1 MTTLLEREHRKLVT
15 DPLDAISQQTGDS
28 PYQVFSDWIDLALAS
43 FSGDEDAYQKPLA
56 RYGNDGHDEDTVREL
71 AIQHANAL
79 GGLVLAM
86 EQTNEDVLG
95 GVYEHYGLTSS
106 HFAQYF
112 TPGTVSRAIAAINL
126 PDGDDLRD
134 ATAED
139 PLVIGDISG
148 CGSGRLIVD
157 TANHLREIAPEAP
170 AVFLAYDKDPICAKM
185 AVLNFVLND
194 LTGYVLLGDALK
206 LEAHRVWLVSVA
218 QLARGNLPVKALD
231 ADGRDRVLARFFGV
245 PLDDGATKPSV
256 DDDAVDDV
264 DDEADAKHEDED
276 DERITEPPTAH
287 TTRAESPL
295 DVALDGEN
303 TAQVGFDEF
312 A

>member
-43 FSGDEDAYQKPLA
+43 FTGDDDAYQKPLT
-56 RYGNDGHDEDTVREL
+56 RYANGGRDEDMVREL
-71 AIQHANAL
+71 ATRHANAL

-95 GVYEHYGLTSS
+95 GVYEHYGLTNN

-112 TPGTVSRAIAAINL
+112 TPGAVSRAMATMNL
-126 PDGDDLRD
+126 PDGDELHD
-134 ATAED
+134 ATPED
-139 PLVIGDISG
+139 PLVIGDVSG

-157 TANHLREIAPEAP
+157 SAKHLREIAPETP
-170 AVFLAYDKDPICAKM
+170 AVFLGYDKDPICAKM

-206 LEAHRVWLVSVA
+206 LDAHRAWFVSIA
-218 QLARGNLPVKALD
+218 QIARGGHPVRALD
-231 ADGRDRVLARFFGV
+231 ADERNRMLARFFGV
-245 PLDDGATKPSV
+245 PLDHDATETSEDNDKATV
-256 DDDAVDDV
+256 DDLDSKGGDRDV
-264 DDEADAKHEDED
+264 
-276 DERITEPPTAH
+276 ERVTEPS
-287 TTRAESPL
+287 TTHATGVESAL

-303 TAQVGFDEF
+303 TAQVDFDEF

>member
-1 MTTLLEREHRKLVT
+1 MKTLLEREYRKLVT

-43 FSGDEDAYQKPLA
+43 FTGDEDAYQKPLT
-56 RYGNDGHDEDTVREL
+56 RYAIDGRNEDTVREL
-71 AIQHANAL
+71 ATQLANAL

-112 TPGTVSRAIAAINL
+112 TPGAVSRAMAAMNL

-170 AVFLAYDKDPICAKM
+170 AVFLGYDKDPICAKI

-194 LTGYVLLGDALK
+194 LTGYVLLGDSLK
-206 LEAHRVWLVSVA
+206 LEAHRVWFVSVA
-218 QLARGNLPVKALD
+218 QLARGDHPVKALD

-245 PLDDGATKPSV
+245 PLGDGATEPSM
-256 DDDAVDDV
+256 
-264 DDEADAKHEDED
+264 DDEADVESGHED
-276 DERITEPPTAH
+276 DERVTEPPMAH
-287 TTRAESPL
+287 ATSVESAL

>member
-1 MTTLLEREHRKLVT
+1 MTTQLEREHRKLVT

-56 RYGNDGHDEDTVREL
+56 RYANDGRDEDTVREL
-71 AIQHANAL
+71 ATQHANAL

-95 GVYEHYGLTSS
+95 GVYEHYRLTSS

-112 TPGTVSRAIAAINL
+112 TPGAVSRAMAAMNL
-126 PDGDDLRD
+126 PDGEDLRD
-134 ATAED
+134 ATPED
-139 PLVIGDISG
+139 PLVIGDVSG

-157 TANHLREIAPEAP
+157 TANHLREIALETP
-170 AVFLAYDKDPICAKM
+170 AVFLGYDKDPICAKM

-206 LEAHRVWLVSVA
+206 LEAHRVWFVSVA
-218 QLARGNLPVKALD
+218 QLARGDHPVKALD

-264 DDEADAKHEDED
+264 DDEADAEHG
-276 DERITEPPTAH
+276 ERVTEPPTAH
-287 TTRAESPL
+287 TTGVESAL

>member
-1 MTTLLEREHRKLVT
+1 M
-15 DPLDAISQQTGDS
+15 A
-28 PYQVFSDWIDLALAS
+28 
-43 FSGDEDAYQKPLA
+43 
-56 RYGNDGHDEDTVREL
+56 
-71 AIQHANAL
+71 
-79 GGLVLAM
+79 AM
-86 EQTNEDVLG
+86 
-95 GVYEHYGLTSS
+95 
-106 HFAQYF
+106 
-112 TPGTVSRAIAAINL
+112 NL
-126 PDGDDLRD
+126 PDGEDLRD

-139 PLVIGDISG
+139 PLVIGDVSG

-170 AVFLAYDKDPICAKM
+170 AVFLGYDKDPICAKM

-206 LEAHRVWLVSVA
+206 LEAHRVWFVSVA
-218 QLARGNLPVKALD
+218 QLARGDHPVKALD

-245 PLDDGATKPSV
+245 PPHDGATKPSV

-264 DDEADAKHEDED
+264 DDEADAEHG
-276 DERITEPPTAH
+276 ERVTEPPTAH
-287 TTRAESPL
+287 TSSIESDL